1 MDKEMKSLTESLCKA
16 VPVVEKGIEK
26 IVEKGDLTPGELDS
40 LHKAAEFLYKMKEC
54 CSEEEMYSEGRS
66 YGPYS
71 MNIRGTY
78 GIDPMMDRNMYG
90 DMSGNGYSE
99 ARGRSPVTGRYVS
112 RGMSMDNGYSGHSIE
127 DRMIASLENQM
138 DQAKTEYE
146 RKMIMDEI
154 QHIRQGTR

>member
-1 MDKEMKSLTESLCKA
+1 MNNELKELTSELSK
-16 VPVVEKGIEK
+16 VVKLAKKEVDK
-26 IVEKGDLTPGELDS
+26 IVAKGDLTPGELES
-40 LHKAAEFLYKMKEC
+40 VYKLACIAEKLTMLEGMDG
-54 CSEEEMYSEGRS
+54 EEMA
-66 YGPYS
+66 YGYGQYA
-71 MNIRGTY
+71 MN
-78 GIDPMMDRNMYG
+78 PMGMYG
-90 DMSGNGYSE
+90 NQYGDYGNGYGYSE
-99 ARGRSPVTGRYVS
+99 RRGRSPVTGRYIS